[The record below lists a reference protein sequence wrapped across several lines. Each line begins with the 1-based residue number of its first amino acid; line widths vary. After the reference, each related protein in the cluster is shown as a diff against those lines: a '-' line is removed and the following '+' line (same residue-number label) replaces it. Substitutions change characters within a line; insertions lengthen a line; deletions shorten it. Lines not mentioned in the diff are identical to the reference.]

1 MRWLWGQWQEELHLM
16 DSEQKTRKNN
26 LFFFSVRLS
35 NKADTA
41 PVLFAEGRVEGG
53 AWIHISTVKE
63 TVAKLGWPE
72 EHLCDTEKSGALP
85 VPHSHLPSLTY
96 SMAHLY
102 MKILVVLRIPFL
114 KAESQSHAYRQP
126 ARVHESRS
134 GVMQLLHTS
143 DEGSRMCSFGL
154 LSLAE
159 VIYFGKSG
167 LSSAFIIARGKSK

>member
-1 MRWLWGQWQEELHLM
+1 M
-16 DSEQKTRKNN
+16 
-26 LFFFSVRLS
+26 
-35 NKADTA
+35 
-41 PVLFAEGRVEGG
+41 
-53 AWIHISTVKE
+53 STIKE

-72 EHLCDTEKSGALP
+72 EHLCDTGKGGALP
-85 VPHSHLPSLTY
+85 VPRSHLPFLTY

-114 KAESQSHAYRQP
+114 KAECQSHAYRQP
-126 ARVHESRS
+126 PRVHESRS

-143 DEGSRMCSFGL
+143 DEGSRVCSFGL

-167 LSSAFIIARGKSK
+167 LSSAFIIAKGKSK